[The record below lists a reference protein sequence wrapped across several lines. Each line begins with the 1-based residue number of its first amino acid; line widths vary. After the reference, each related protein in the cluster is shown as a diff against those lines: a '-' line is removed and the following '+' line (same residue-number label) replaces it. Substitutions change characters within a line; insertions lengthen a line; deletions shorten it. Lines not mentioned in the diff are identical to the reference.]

1 MNRAKT
7 SGPSF
12 VLPLAPG
19 VLRGTLSGMDLRA
32 DHDVNEVDLDAEL
45 GPEEADRLRAVIV
58 RSQEQAARG
67 EVVPA
72 EVLLENLDR
81 ILAEE

>member
-1 MNRAKT
+1 
-7 SGPSF
+7 
-12 VLPLAPG
+12 
-19 VLRGTLSGMDLRA
+19 MDLRA

-45 GPEEADRLRAVIV
+45 GPEEADRLRAVIA

-72 EVLLENLDR
+72 EVLLENQ
-81 ILAEE
+81 